1 MAPKSDKGCGTPPAA
16 AEKRIH
22 RRLAQ
27 LFAPVVYFEPEER
40 FFPVD
45 LPTAI
50 QSSSLWRMDPLAK
63 PPTAQREKDFGA
75 INAVQDLP
83 AAGSD
88 HFTTVVGTDVIQ
100 KEVEGQQPFD
110 MPAPLIDP
118 IYNRYADGT
127 VPAVLTVYA
136 TVCTARDVPN
146 SSLLSK
152 CSDKDVQHGMAE
164 GLIINY
170 YFYFPACEA
179 PEFKSEGDWSG
190 ISLLLR
196 EAPTQLAQLASA
208 EQLAGFLPVIAC
220 YYRKATKFAPPLPSF
235 VAGDHGFR
243 RWQDVRRTAEAGVG
257 ADTHPVV
264 YISRGRHNCT
274 YEPATTN
281 IAYLAAVGGYLHGR
295 SHRGRRLC
303 ARAGGDDLAGRR
315 HRGVPRLGICSVSA
329 TGRHRRLRDRVRLSL
344 QFRYL
349 RRSQRLRGGGGPH
362 GGRRI
367 RRIAQPARL
376 AVSQAERGGGA
387 GCGQAESSSSSSMWT
402 STTRRRLRC
411 GAMPGPGAGPR
422 CAAMRRRGPRTP
434 RPSGATIGARSDHH
448 WRPGSCG
455 ISFWT
460 GSTVATPFPT

>member
-1 MAPKSDKGCGTPPAA
+1 MAPKTDQGCATPPAA
-16 AEKRIH
+16 AEKQIH
-22 RRLAQ
+22 RRLVE
-27 LFAPVVYFEPEER
+27 LFAPLVYFEPEER

-45 LPTAI
+45 LPNAVR
-50 QSSSLWRMDPLAK
+50 SSALWKIDPLAK
-63 PPTAQREKDFGA
+63 PQTAQREKDFGA

-83 AAGSD
+83 AAGAD
-88 HFTTVVGTDVIQ
+88 HFTTVAGTDVIQ
-100 KEVEGQQPFD
+100 KAVDGQPPFD
-110 MPAPLIDP
+110 MPAPRIDP
-118 IYNRYADGT
+118 IYHRYADGT
-127 VPAVLTVYA
+127 LPAVLTMYA
-136 TVCTARDVPN
+136 TVCRARDVPN

-152 CSDKDVQHGMAE
+152 CSDKDVQHGMGE

-208 EQLAGFLPVIAC
+208 EQLKPFLPVIAC

-281 IAYLAAVGGYLHGR
+281 IASSPPWEATFTADR
-295 SHRGRRLC
+295 IE
-303 ARAGGDDLAGRR
+303 GGDYAPGPAETTLQG
-315 HRGVPRLGICSVSA
+315 GGIEEFPGWGYVAVSA
-329 TGRHRRLRDRVRLSL
+329 TGRHRRLRDRVRLSHA
-344 QFRYL
+344 FRYV
-349 RRSQRLRGGGGPH
+349 RRCPAPTRRWRTARRTTDTADCPARTA
-362 GGRRI
+362 RRI
-367 RRIAQPARL
+367 PSRARRRFRPRP
-376 AVSQAERGGGA
+376 SRSG
-387 GCGQAESSSSSSMWT
+387 SSSSMWT
-402 STTRRRLRC
+402 WTMRRRRRC
-411 GAMPGPGAGPR
+411 GAMPGRGAGPR

-434 RPSGATIGARSDHH
+434 RPIGATIGARSDHH

-460 GSTVATPFPT
+460 GCTVATPFPT